1 MYLHLPYS
9 NNSYDAGKSNSWV
22 GPCYERSLVTDGA
35 QDGVLRLI
43 CFRDAVGPFL
53 TICHNIAVDH
63 YLQFLSYSTWAHPIT
78 GNHPNLNFRHVGNA
92 FGVAILQQQL
102 L

>member
-22 GPCYERSLVTDGA
+22 GPCYERSLVTDGE

-43 CFRDAVGPFL
+43 CFREL
-53 TICHNIAVDH
+53 
-63 YLQFLSYSTWAHPIT
+63 LSILIRSWRRTPSCVCRIT
-78 GNHPNLNFRHVGNA
+78 KTG
-92 FGVAILQQQL
+92 I
-102 L
+102 